1 MDHHTFA
8 EAVPTGKED
17 RQDIQDREVHLD
29 IAEGAADAFA
39 AAVLAAAVA
48 VVAVAEQDAVTR
60 MKRISAITNT
70 NAL

>member
-1 MDHHTFA
+1 MVHHTFA
-8 EAVPTGKED
+8 EAEDPTAN
-17 RQDIQDREVHLD
+17 RQDIRDRGAHLD
-29 IAEGAADAFA
+29 IAVGVADAVA
-39 AAVLAAAVA
+39 AAELAAAVA